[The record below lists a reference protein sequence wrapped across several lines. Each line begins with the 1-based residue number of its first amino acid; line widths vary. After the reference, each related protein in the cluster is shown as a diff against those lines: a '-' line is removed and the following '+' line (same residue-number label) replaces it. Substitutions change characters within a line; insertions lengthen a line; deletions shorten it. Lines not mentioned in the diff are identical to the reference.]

1 VTHLVDAQ
9 TPLGRRGP
17 GVPRHAL
24 VDERLTLGV
33 IADLHHLDADVLRL
47 VFRPR
52 VALVTDAIAAAG
64 MPPGACA

>member
-1 VTHLVDAQ
+1 MDAIRQLVSEFEAF
-9 TPLGRRGP
+9 
-17 GVPRHAL
+17 GVSPEINGSH
-24 VDERLTLGV
+24 EN
-33 IADLHHLDADVLRL
+33 ADVLRL